1 MTRLDDLTLSDL
13 LTAIGAKTPTPG
25 GGAVAA
31 VVSAIAASLGQMV
44 LRYSQ
49 GKKNLLEHDELHR
62 SALAQLEQF
71 GRRALDLAEADAA
84 AYGKLN
90 ELWKLDKA
98 DPKRIEA
105 WSAAVNAAIDA
116 PHQLLLTCMDMLRI
130 IHSLAGRTNRM
141 LDSDLAIAAVLAN
154 AGAHSAAWNVRINLP
169 LIEDALRKASL
180 ESELTRILNEADQ
193 IRLVVERSCGAS

>member
-1 MTRLDDLTLSDL
+1 MTRLDDLTLADL
-13 LTAIGAKTPTPG
+13 LTAIGSKTPTPG

-62 SALAQLEQF
+62 SALAQLEAL
-71 GRRALDLAEADAA
+71 GKRAMELAEADAT

-98 DPKRIEA
+98 DPKRVQA
-105 WSAAVNAAIDA
+105 WPAAVDAAIDA
-116 PHQLLLTCMDMLRI
+116 PQQLLRACMDMLHI
-130 IHSLAGRTNRM
+130 MHSLTGRTNRM
-141 LDSDLAIAAVLAN
+141 LDSDLAIAAVLAE
-154 AGAHSAAWNVRINLP
+154 AAARSAAWNVRINLP
-169 LIEDALRKASL
+169 LVDDPLRQVDLQTTIDRTLAEATVIRSDIEQRC
-180 ESELTRILNEADQ
+180 TRP
-193 IRLVVERSCGAS
+193 